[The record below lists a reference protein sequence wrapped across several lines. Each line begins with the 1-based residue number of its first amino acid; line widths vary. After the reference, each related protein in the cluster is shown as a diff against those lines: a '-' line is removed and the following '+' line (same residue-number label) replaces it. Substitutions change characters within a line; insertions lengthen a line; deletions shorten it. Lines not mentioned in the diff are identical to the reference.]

1 MKKLFSSFLL
11 FNMLFFNCSFVCAI
25 EDNLV
30 ELLDKNL
37 KIQKAKQEPII
48 DDFVLKTLEPN
59 LKIKKQNKIIITDNL
74 VNNLDKNL
82 KIQKEIQRPV
92 VDNLVFNLDKNSTKP
107 LNKAEVNVKYDGDKI
122 KVAPLKYYTTRKD
135 LFEGKI
141 IDFILVQDTKIN
153 NKLYKKG
160 TTIKARVET
169 LSQNGAYGVPADL
182 VVGNFTLPDNL
193 TLHGDITKQGAN
205 RSLWVYPTGYI
216 LTPFF
221 LIGLL
226 IFPIRGGH
234 VKLKPEKVYDIEI

>member
-1 MKKLFSSFLL
+1 MKKFLASFLL
-11 FNMLFFNCSFVCAI
+11 LNILSFNCSFACAV

-37 KIQKAKQEPII
+37 KIQKVKQEIVV
-48 DDFVLKTLEPN
+48 DEFVLKTLNPN
-59 LKIKKQNKIIITDNL
+59 LKVEKQNKTVVNDNL
-74 VNNLDKNL
+74 VNYLDKNL
-82 KIQKEIQRPV
+82 KVKKEIQRPII
-92 VDNLVFNLDKNSTKP
+92 DSLALDV
-107 LNKAEVNVKYDGDKI
+107 NKTPNKTQNNIKYDGDKI

-141 IDFILVQDTKIN
+141 IDFILVEDTKVN

-160 TTIKARVET
+160 TLVKARVET

-182 VVGNFTLPDNL
+182 VIGNFTLSDNL

-216 LTPFF
+216 LMPFF
-221 LIGLL
+221 FIGLL

-234 VKLKPEKVYDIEI
+234 VKLKPEKVYNIEI